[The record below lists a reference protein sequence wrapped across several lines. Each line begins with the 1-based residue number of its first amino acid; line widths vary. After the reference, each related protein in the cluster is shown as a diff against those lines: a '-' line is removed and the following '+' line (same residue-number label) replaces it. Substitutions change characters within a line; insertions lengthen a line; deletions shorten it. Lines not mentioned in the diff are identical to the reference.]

1 MSSRL
6 KSQSHLCSNVHRI
19 LSLSVSVLI
28 LLGFGSSAQARPNWT
43 GGGRTP
49 GWFPQQND
57 DRRDIRVPAPETN
70 DTETELPQDQSSPAP
85 DSTVNSPIP
94 VEEIETETATEPRF
108 RCEVIGGEY
117 TVMYYPVTQ
126 DNQGF
131 AWAVPGEMGGGW
143 TPDRRCNEISSRL
156 ESYRPDGL
164 YELLTGVENGYNV
177 ICATTEDVPSCRI
190 VLTVPTEENPQLVRD
205 RIFQNLVVAD
215 SGTATQ
221 AVYTLTDENSTGDII
236 QGIFRGGTGG
246 NSTQRNRS
254 RGINLKP
261 FLAPEDRGTGT
272 QLQSPN
278 YNQ

>member
-6 KSQSHLCSNVHRI
+6 KSRSHLSSNLHRI
-19 LSLSVSVLI
+19 LSLSVSVFI
-28 LLGFGSSAQARPNWT
+28 LLGFGSAQARPNWT
-43 GGGRTP
+43 GGGRSP

-57 DRRDIRVPAPETN
+57 DSRDIRVPTPETRETQ
-70 DTETELPQDQSSPAP
+70 TEPRQTQGSPLP
-85 DSTVNSPIP
+85 DSPSNTPIP
-94 VEEIETETATEPRF
+94 VEEIQTETATEPRF
-108 RCEVIGGEY
+108 RCEIIGGEY
-117 TVMYYPVTQ
+117 TVMYYPVSQ

-177 ICATTEDVPSCRI
+177 ICATTEDIPSCRI
-190 VLTVPTEENPQLVRD
+190 VLTVPTGENPQQVRD

-221 AVYTLTDENSTGDII
+221 GVYTLTDESSTGDII
-236 QGIFRGGTGG
+236 RGIFRGGTGG
-246 NSTQRNRS
+246 NSTQQNRS
-254 RGINLKP
+254 QGINLKP
-261 FLAPEDRGTGT
+261 FLAPEDGGTGAK
-272 QLQSPN
+272 LQ
-278 YNQ
+278 